1 MMETYTHRHMCK
13 SCTHTE
19 GWQQPCFIGA
29 TPASRFSAPRL
40 CWALCRLISKRS
52 LESPRSAGL
61 DASSLGPRPLSSH
74 LWLPASH
81 LLSPSLLR
89 KIDPFTYLLVIS
101 TASSVCWLLMPFAFI
116 LYFLM
121 TYGSFLCILDISPF
135 SVLKL
140 ASNFQVISPNLLTVN
155 HVCGVL

>member
-1 MMETYTHRHMCK
+1 MNQ
-13 SCTHTE
+13 SNILLLF
-19 GWQQPCFIGA
+19 FIH
-29 TPASRFSAPRL
+29 L
-40 CWALCRLISKRS
+40 S
-52 LESPRSAGL
+52 LFTNEL
-61 DASSLGPRPLSSH
+61 Q
-74 LWLPASH
+74 
-81 LLSPSLLR
+81 
-89 KIDPFTYLLVIS
+89 DPFTYLLVIS